1 MLRSGLRIR
10 DLEQLLQMVSIEHLN
25 DKQLLTAAMFEEAL
39 SQHAKR
45 KALTRYLRKQRQM
58 KHLTGGLAD
67 WDQLNA
73 LSNTLT
79 KHELQIQKLQQAQ
92 LPSLMFNQAAAASQ
106 LGQLLGSSLSPQ
118 PCTYVQQ
125 TAVSVQRSGSTT
137 PKLTYYGDIYTSSG
151 TTSSAVAAHLAASGV
166 SAIPIS
172 NQVGAPSL
180 AAPQPGQSV
189 TTTNRKLPPMPPNAA
204 SSTGHLKAGT
214 VPSPYGSPNLSAS
227 SPGQQLTVSTNQ
239 LEPATSPSK
248 SHLISPKRYPTT
260 ITTSNLQSTLQSNLQ
275 STLDSKSAYQPYDDY
290 LDGDQMMILEED
302 EDELLADELTYQDDD
317 ELLYEEQE
325 SSWQQ
330 PTSSKKR
337 VLDAKQAMISYGS
350 RRLPQINQLNSSAPR
365 PHRKLPHITD
375 T

>member
-1 MLRSGLRIR
+1 
-10 DLEQLLQMVSIEHLN
+10 MVSIEHLN
-25 DKQLLTAAMFEEAL
+25 DKQLFTAVVLEGAL
-39 SQHAKR
+39 SEHRNR
-45 KALTRYLRKQRQM
+45 KVLTRYLRKQRQM

-92 LPSLMFNQAAAASQ
+92 LPSLMFNQAAGTSQ
-106 LGQLLGSSLSPQ
+106 LSHLMAKSLSPQ
-118 PCTYVQQ
+118 PYTFVQQ
-125 TAVSVQRSGSTT
+125 TAAGMQRSGSTT

-172 NQVGAPSL
+172 NQLPAVP
-180 AAPQPGQSV
+180 AAPQPGQTV
-189 TTTNRKLPPMPPNAA
+189 TTTNRKLPQMPPNA
-204 SSTGHLKAGT
+204 SSSHLKAGT
-214 VPSPYGSPNLSAS
+214 VPSPYGSPNLSGS
-227 SPGQQLTVSTNQ
+227 SPGHQQLSSTNQ
-239 LEPATSPSK
+239 LDPAISPSK

-260 ITTSNLQSTLQSNLQ
+260 ITTSNLQTTLQSNLQ
-275 STLDSKSAYQPYDDY
+275 SNHQSALDAKSAYQSYDDY
-290 LDGDQMMILEED
+290 MDGDQMILEES
-302 EDELLADELTYQDDD
+302 EDDFEHLNYPDD
-317 ELLYEEQE
+317 ELLYEDQE
-325 SSWQQ
+325 SAWQQ
-330 PTSSKKR
+330 PSSSKKR
-337 VLDAKQAMISYGS
+337 ALDAKQAMIGYGS